1 MGLAWLSA
9 REEARPEFTPW
20 GWERMGAEPL
30 WDMLGSSLR
39 ERRREVLP
47 SMPCPALE
55 TPAVSPEQEDKL
67 GVLDWSHHGDCR
79 PWVSWAGGGCPRGL
93 GTEPSPHPPPE
104 RAVLS
109 AWLGWARAAGWVQEE
124 SMDGGNTGLTPADPS
139 SLCALSGGAAGCC
152 CVP

>member
-79 PWVSWAGGGCPRGL
+79 LWVSWAGGGCLGGL
-93 GTEPSPHPPPE
+93 GTEPSPHPP
-104 RAVLS
+104 LK
-109 AWLGWARAAGWVQEE
+109 GQ
-124 SMDGGNTGLTPADPS
+124 S
-139 SLCALSGGAAGCC
+139 SLPGLGGPEQLGGCRKN
-152 CVP
+152 PWMGERLG